1 MRLTDM
7 PDNTISVNNIDI
19 EHLYGLPDSVG
30 GLWILNCIY
39 LADLSGIPKNVN
51 GDFRLYLHPSTH
63 INTMPERIRFLF
75 IGDYHF
81 KLTKDV
87 IDMLPY
93 NIKYIMVRA
102 YPTKPDQDLLSLLD
116 EHLDKHRSAPASM
129 EVFPAR

>member
-51 GDFRLYLHPSTH
+51 GDLRLYLHPSTRV
-63 INTMPERIRFLF
+63 NMMPERI
-75 IGDYHF
+75 
-81 KLTKDV
+81 
-87 IDMLPY
+87 
-93 NIKYIMVRA
+93 
-102 YPTKPDQDLLSLLD
+102 
-116 EHLDKHRSAPASM
+116 
-129 EVFPAR
+129 